1 MDHCHEKGGKPMPHF
16 EASTQWHD
24 EALHVWSRI
33 HTISFTLSD
42 YDGDDDDDDD
52 DEDDDPDIDS
62 HL

>member
-1 MDHCHEKGGKPMPHF
+1 MPHF

-52 DEDDDPDIDS
+52 DDEDDDPDIDS

>member
-1 MDHCHEKGGKPMPHF
+1 MPHF

-52 DEDDDPDIDS
+52 VDEDDESEKPHS
-62 HL
+62 NKSA